1 MWCGKS
7 STGVDSVAVRV
18 LPVVCT
24 EAPDVGSNRVIV
36 DSGSLKTVSNVASA
50 VEGGAAGA
58 SSAIIAA

>member
-1 MWCGKS
+1 MWCGKN
-7 STGVDSVAVRV
+7 STGVDSVAVRL

-24 EAPDVGSNRVIV
+24 EAPDVDVVV

-58 SSAIIAA
+58 SSATIAA